1 MGIKQVQ
8 QDNSADLNGIM
19 DLVLEIRATAKSKKD
34 FETADKIRN
43 TLTTLGIT
51 IKDTKDGAEWS
62 K

>member
-8 QDNSADLNGIM
+8 QDNSADLTGIM
-19 DLVLEIRATAKSKKD
+19 DLVLEIRANAKSKKD

-43 TLTTLGIT
+43 TLTALGIT